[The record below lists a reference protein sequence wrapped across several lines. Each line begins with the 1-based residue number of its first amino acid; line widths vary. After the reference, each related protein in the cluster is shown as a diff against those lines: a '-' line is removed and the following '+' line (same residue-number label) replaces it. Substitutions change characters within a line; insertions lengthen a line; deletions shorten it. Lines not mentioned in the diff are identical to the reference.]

1 MVFSSR
7 VAPEIGSVLTTK
19 DNLQRSKLGELFCY
33 VDFLCCIFT
42 SLMPWAIKIYNKLC
56 SPTVVF
62 IVCTVTKPQE
72 VWNPFTRLHYN
83 ILIYYSFCQ
92 IPLFPPIRLIS
103 THVDR
108 NREP

>member
-19 DNLQRSKLGELFCY
+19 DNLQKSKLGELFCY

-42 SLMPWAIKIYNKLC
+42 SLVPWAIKIYNKLC

-62 IVCTVTKPQE
+62 IMCTVTKPQE
-72 VWNPFTRLHYN
+72 VWNSIYKFTLQHID
-83 ILIYYSFCQ
+83 ILFTLLESI
-92 IPLFPPIRLIS
+92 IS
-103 THVDR
+103 SYQADFQHM
-108 NREP
+108 

>member
-7 VAPEIGSVLTTK
+7 VAPEIRSVLTTK
-19 DNLQRSKLGELFCY
+19 DNLQRSKLGELLCY

-62 IVCTVTKPQE
+62 YRVYSNETSRSMESIYKVTLQYIDIL
-72 VWNPFTRLHYN
+72 FTL
-83 ILIYYSFCQ
+83 SDST
-92 IPLFPPIRLIS
+92 IS
-103 THVDR
+103 SYQADFQHT
-108 NREP
+108 